1 MLISCSETKNS
12 SKATKAEIQTKTIK
26 NRKKMD
32 KLKIGQIE
40 IEIGKNDKI
49 ENWDKMDKIKYWDK
63 RDKIEN
69 YDKLENWDKIEN

>member
-1 MLISCSETKNS
+1 
-12 SKATKAEIQTKTIK
+12 
-26 NRKKMD
+26 MD

-40 IEIGKNDKI
+40 IGKNDKV

-69 YDKLENWDKIEN
+69 YDKLENWDKIENQELGHKMDKTQKRLRLFQNDIGKMSGYSK